1 MFKPILLLFLTVIA
15 AKEKILIL
23 HDGSKVELAFSKFF
37 SNLKQS
43 FNLEFKSAEDS
54 KLQLI
59 EYGVLKYQHLI
70 LMAPNTDE
78 FGGDLSPSKI
88 SDYVDNGGNLLIIVD
103 SRITDTMRLT
113 ISEFGM
119 ETDTEET
126 FVIDH
131 FNYAS
136 EYDQGDHTTLELPV
150 DQFYHESIPFNPKS
164 IDRKKATLLYQGI
177 GMTLSKT
184 NSLISSILSGPST
197 CYSWTPSSPVTSM
210 PMMVGS
216 EVSLISAMEAK
227 NNARVLVVGSMK
239 FFGDEFSEVN
249 GDYSLQLAL
258 WTFQRA
264 GVLKIENMRHYLS
277 ENGESL
283 ETYTIYDKVTYAVD
297 IYEKHQT
304 SLKWTPT
311 KISDFQVEFTRL
323 DPFVRQFLKNDDD
336 SATHKLEFILPDTYG
351 VFKFILDH
359 KRVGYTYLQDQMLV
373 PVRPLQHTQYERFI
387 VTAYPYY
394 AGAGSML
401 IGLFLFSFV
410 FLYHK

>member
-1 MFKPILLLFLTVIA
+1 MFKLLIFLLISIIT

-23 HDGSKVELAFSKFF
+23 HDGSKVEIAFSKFF
-37 SNLKQS
+37 NNLKQN
-43 FNLEFKSAEDS
+43 FNLEFKTAEDS

-88 SDYVDNGGNLLIIVD
+88 SEYVDNGGNLLIMAD
-103 SRITDTMRLT
+103 SRITDTIRLT

-131 FNYAS
+131 FNYS
-136 EYDQGDHTTLELPV
+136 PEYDQGDHTTLELPV
-150 DQFYHESIPFNPKS
+150 DQYYHESIPFNPKS
-164 IDRKKATLLYQGI
+164 ANRKSSTLLYQGI
-177 GMTLSKT
+177 GMTLSKS

-197 CYSWTPSSPVTSM
+197 CYSWTPSAPVTSM

-227 NNARVLVVGSMK
+227 NNARVLVVGSLK
-239 FFGDEFSEVN
+239 FFSDEFSEIN
-249 GDYSLQLAL
+249 GDYTAQLAL

-264 GVLKIENMRHYLS
+264 GVLKIENMKHYLS

-283 ETYTIYDKVTYAVD
+283 ETYTIYDKITYSVD
-297 IYEKHQT
+297 IYEKDQN
-304 SLKWTPT
+304 LKWIPA
-311 KISDFQVEFTRL
+311 KISDFQIEFTRL
-323 DPFVRQFLKNDDD
+323 DPFVRQFLKSDEN
-336 SATHKLEFILPDTYG
+336 SATHKLEFVLPDTYG
-351 VFKFILDH
+351 VFKFIIDH
-359 KRVGYTYLQDQMLV
+359 KRIGYTYLQDQMLV